1 MMAADPC
8 PVCGSVNAHPVVS
21 RCGFSYVRCSHCR
34 AVYVSPM
41 PAAEEVARIYQDLP
55 YFAGNTEIG
64 YGDYAAMHKALA
76 PHFRRRLW
84 ILGRRFPKR
93 GRLLDVGCADGFFLE
108 LARADGWEV
117 AGVEISELMA
127 EETAR
132 RLGVPVVTSI
142 EKLPEDTVYDAVTLW
157 EVVEHFREPVAELRR
172 LAQRLRP
179 GGGLMLSTP
188 NAGHWQAMR
197 APELWTA
204 YRPPAHLVLFTADSL
219 HLALEKAGLTG
230 IHIWRTAPL
239 PPLPAFLRRATMPLE
254 RSLADGS
261 ARPWMLARAL
271 WMAVRLLGW
280 AWQRLTRP
288 QEDIFATLEAM
299 AWRPE

>member
-1 MMAADPC
+1 MVATEPC
-8 PVCGSVNAHPVVS
+8 PVCGSVDAHPVVS
-21 RCGFSYVRCSHCR
+21 RRGFSYVRCSHCR

-41 PAAEEVARIYQDLP
+41 PLAEEVARIYQDLP
-55 YFAGNTEIG
+55 ILQATQNSVTGITL
-64 YGDYAAMHKALA
+64 AMHKVLA

-84 ILGRRFPKR
+84 ILGRWLPER

-117 AGVEISELMA
+117 AGVEISEPMA

-132 RLGVPVVTSI
+132 QLGVPVVTSI
-142 EKLPEDTVYDAVTLW
+142 EKLPEGAVYDAVTLW

-179 GGGLMLSTP
+179 GGALMLSTP
-188 NAGHWQAMR
+188 NVGHWQAMN
-197 APELWTA
+197 APDAWNLFC
-204 YRPPAHLVLFTADSL
+204 PPAHLVLFTDVSL
-219 HLALEKAGLTG
+219 KVALEKAGYSG
-230 IHIWRTAPL
+230 IRIWKVSPL
-239 PPLPAFLRRATMPLE
+239 PPLPKWLEKSTAPLARR
-254 RSLADGS
+254 LADGS

-271 WMAVRLLGW
+271 WLAVRLLGW

-299 AWRPE
+299 AWRPG

>member
-1 MMAADPC
+1 MVATEPC
-8 PVCGSVNAHPVVS
+8 PVCGSVDAHPVVS
-21 RCGFSYVRCSHCR
+21 RRGFSYVRCSHCR

-41 PAAEEVARIYQDLP
+41 PLAEEVARIYQDP
-55 YFAGNTEIG
+55 SYFAGNTEIG
-64 YGDYAAMHKALA
+64 YGDYMAMHKVLA

-84 ILGRRFPKR
+84 ILGRWLPER

-117 AGVEISELMA
+117 AGVEISEPMA

-132 RLGVPVVTSI
+132 QLGVPIVTSI
-142 EKLPEDTVYDAVTLW
+142 EKLPEDAVYDAVTLW

-172 LAQRLRP
+172 LVRRLRP
-179 GGGLMLSTP
+179 GGALMLSTP
-188 NAGHWQAMR
+188 NVGHWQAMN
-197 APELWTA
+197 APDAWNLFC
-204 YRPPAHLVLFTADSL
+204 PPAHLVLFTDVSL
-219 HLALEKAGLTG
+219 KVALEKAGYSG
-230 IHIWRTAPL
+230 IRIWKVSPL
-239 PPLPAFLRRATMPLE
+239 PPLPKWLEKSTAPLARR
-254 RSLADGS
+254 LADGS

-271 WMAVRLLGW
+271 WLAVRLLGW